1 MNSGWTEELHYS
13 VIILCPRS
21 PWRNPLIYTGG
32 FPLQAGLANWAHGT
46 PMAEI
51 LPITNIDYSGKRPW
65 MGGFIEYPA
74 QKQYIV
80 SGSLLKEISKSNRN
94 ACEEA
99 CLALGARCVSFVHT
113 TTAPNKCQLFNGLP
127 LYDTVAQ
134 KDGNAVVH
142 SRYVKLCDATLGA
155 GCCQAQL
162 KSTPTAPVQ
171 QSQCKAEGIAM
182 GSTNPWVCSPQCT
195 PAGRT
200 RKLTCPAAF
209 GQGNVVDKD
218 IAGAATGKDLCAELC
233 CGTEVMSAADDVV
246 ASTSGGI
253 RRFCTFDGASVQN
266 VCTDP
271 GQVALWSG
279 AATYKQGVIAYTCGG
294 VACADWEAAFAFTNG
309 LAWSARS
316 ANLAIPKS
324 CYVASRDVPF
334 GVNPPPNVG
343 SATYWSAIECAHVQY
358 LTRSYPLDCANTQ
371 LAEYKKTDHPE
382 LTLTGKMHTVKRERN
397 REREIERKSGE
408 GINPVVYGLIGTV
421 SSEFSSSG
429 SDSLSAPTK

>member
-1 MNSGWTEELHYS
+1 
-13 VIILCPRS
+13 
-21 PWRNPLIYTGG
+21 
-32 FPLQAGLANWAHGT
+32 
-46 PMAEI
+46 
-51 LPITNIDYSGKRPW
+51 
-65 MGGFIEYPA
+65 MGAFIEYPA
-74 QKQYIV
+74 QRQYIV
-80 SGSLLKEISKSNRN
+80 SGSLLKQISNSNRN

-99 CLALGARCVSFVHT
+99 CLALGARCVSFMHT
-113 TTAPNKCQLFNGLP
+113 TSGVEANCQLFNGLP

-142 SRYVKLCDATLGA
+142 SRYIKLCDATLGA

-171 QSQCKAEGIAM
+171 LSQCKAEGIAM
-182 GSTNPWVCSPQCT
+182 GATNPWVCSPQCT

-233 CGTEVMSAADDVV
+233 CGTEVRSAADGIV

-279 AATYKQGVIAYTCGG
+279 AATYKQGVIVYACGG
-294 VACADWEAAFAFTNG
+294 MACADWEAAFAFTNG
-309 LAWSARS
+309 LARS
-316 ANLAIPKS
+316 ANLQTPPYIPKS
-324 CYVASRDVPF
+324 CYVANRDVPF
-334 GVNPPPNVG
+334 GSTSIPDYRKF
-343 SATYWSAIECAHVQY
+343 YWSAIECPHVQY
-358 LTRSYPLDCANTQ
+358 LTRNYPLDCNYHREANTQ
-371 LAEYKKTDHPE
+371 LAEYKKMDHPE
-382 LTLTGKMHTVKRERN
+382 LTFIGKTH
-397 REREIERKSGE
+397 ERE
-408 GINPVVYGLIGTV
+408 
-421 SSEFSSSG
+421 
-429 SDSLSAPTK
+429 